1 MEESSSKAPAPAPP
15 GAPTM
20 AKLKVAGAWSG
31 ALEVA
36 LDTWTVQMLRAE
48 VARRANGCDPTRI
61 NLICGGKVLRDGD
74 STLVQLGMKNNGKV
88 LVTLMADA
96 GKAKEIEE
104 EAKKA
109 KDEEEHAK
117 KLTRIW

>member
-1 MEESSSKAPAPAPP
+1 
-15 GAPTM
+15 M

-31 ALEVA
+31 TIEVF

-48 VARRANGCDPTRI
+48 VASRAIGCDPSRI

-74 STLVQLGMKNNGKV
+74 STLLQLGLKNNGKV
-88 LVTLMADA
+88 LSTRMADA

-109 KDEEEHAK
+109 KDEQEHENR
-117 KLTRIW
+117 LTRIW

>member
-1 MEESSSKAPAPAPP
+1 MEELSTATPSEAPP
-15 GAPTM
+15 M

-31 ALEVA
+31 VLELA

-48 VARRANGCDPTRI
+48 VARRSNGCDPTRI
-61 NLICGGKVLRDGD
+61 NLISGGKVLKDGD
-74 STLVQLGMKNNGKV
+74 STLLQLGLKNNGKV
-88 LVTLMADA
+88 LATLMADS
-96 GKAKEIEE
+96 GKTKEIEE
-104 EAKKA
+104 EAMKA